1 MCVRRL
7 FWWFSL
13 SFPHINAIKK
23 INILLAFERFLAVK
37 WTIYIHFSI
46 FIVRNNGHLSNN
58 LWVIYVH
65 YFPLATDLEY
75 VKKILT
81 ILLMSLR
88 IILPPK
94 NGALFELGKVLVR
107 KMPKIDIFGSC
118 RLSSISVFLT
128 IDGLV
133 KTMQWGCQNDAMR
146 LSKLWNGLVRAM
158 LWGRQMPQVSVSK
171 HSYEGLR

>member
-1 MCVRRL
+1 MDNL
-7 FWWFSL
+7 H
-13 SFPHINAIKK
+13 SF
-23 INILLAFERFLAVK
+23 FDF
-37 WTIYIHFSI
+37 F
-46 FIVRNNGHLSNN
+46 VRNNGHISND

-81 ILLMSLR
+81 VLLMSLR

-128 IDGLV
+128 IDGIV
-133 KTMQWGCQNDAMR
+133 KTMQWGCQSYGMGLSELCFEAVRCHKWASQSIAMR
-146 LSKLWNGLVRAM
+146 ASDNTYDHFRCGE
-158 LWGRQMPQVSVSK
+158 WGKWSGKDIFPLRIWERQRPHVPK
-171 HSYEGLR
+171 R